1 MFIRQTK
8 TRSSDSGADY
18 FTYRIVESSRVG
30 KKVSQHTLLNL
41 GSNFNLQKEA
51 WPELCTRISE
61 LLKSEEPLFEVDA
74 AIEQSAQHLY
84 TQILARRGDLQALE
98 EKKSKDYQEVDVNSI
113 KQIKPR
119 TVGAEH
125 VSLEALKELGVPER
139 VGLSDTLKYL
149 TTMSPKAIRW
159 KIRRSTQQNQ
169 RRPTQAALHQKTA
182 RNLI

>member
-41 GSNFNLQKEA
+41 GSNFDLQKEA

-61 LLKSEEPLFEVDA
+61 LLKSEEPLFDV

-84 TQILARRGDLQALE
+84 TQILARRGDLQAFE
-98 EKKSKDYQEVDVNSI
+98 DKKSEDYQEVDVNSI
-113 KQIKPR
+113 
-119 TVGAEH
+119 
-125 VSLEALKELGVPER
+125 VP
-139 VGLSDTLKYL
+139 LINFS
-149 TTMSPKAIRW
+149 
-159 KIRRSTQQNQ
+159 KIRT
-169 RRPTQAALHQKTA
+169 
-182 RNLI
+182 